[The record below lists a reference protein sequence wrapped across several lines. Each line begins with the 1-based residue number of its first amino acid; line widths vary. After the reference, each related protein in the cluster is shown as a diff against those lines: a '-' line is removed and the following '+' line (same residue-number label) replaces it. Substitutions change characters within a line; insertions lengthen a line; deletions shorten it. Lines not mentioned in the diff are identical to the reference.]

1 MPRRWITRSRLPRA
15 RLYAA
20 GTGGSGTF
28 ELNGPINTSGNH
40 TYSLSELSM
49 TVDGLNFSLTQD
61 PFATVSF
68 NNGAF
73 SGLSFDGTDI
83 TGLFKID
90 TLGTSGTS
98 YDLVQDVFG
107 QTLSQGSISAVD
119 PPPST
124 PLPPTIVLFGG
135 ALLLI
140 GAFAWLRKAPSPRI
154 LTSPQV

>member
-1 MPRRWITRSRLPRA
+1 MRPTLV
-15 RLYAA
+15 
-20 GTGGSGTF
+20 
-28 ELNGPINTSGNH
+28 
-40 TYSLSELSM
+40 

-61 PFATVSF
+61 PSATVSF
-68 NNGAF
+68 HNGAF

-107 QTLSQGSISAVD
+107 RTLSQGSISAVD

-140 GAFAWLRKAPSPRI
+140 GAFAWAAQSTKPSDSYI
-154 LTSPQV
+154 ASGIDGVGDGAGVSGIVIAAA